1 MIMKTLTEELI
12 GRHNNKKASAGAEF
26 IHVKKSNLK
35 DGDICL
41 SKDGWNV
48 GMYISRPT
56 TEMYRFV
63 ENIDAGPSEPV
74 ILFFNV
80 AEDGE
85 FTMFGLSNY
94 DNDLKE
100 VNDDENASIAR
111 IVRGLFDPNNVKDV
125 KEVKRFL
132 MDETNYSEY
141 FE

>member
-1 MIMKTLTEELI
+1 MKTLLEALI
-12 GRHNNKKASAGAEF
+12 GRHNDKNASKGAEF
-26 IHVKKSNLK
+26 IRVSKSNLK

-56 TEMYRFV
+56 TEMYRFAKD
-63 ENIDAGPSEPV
+63 IDAGPGEPA

-85 FTMFGLSNY
+85 FTMLGLSNY

-100 VNDDENASIAR
+100 VNDDSDASIAK
-111 IVRGLFDPNNVKDV
+111 IVRGLFDPSKVKNV
-125 KEVKRFL
+125 KEVERFL
-132 MDETNYSEY
+132 MDDTKYSEY

>member
-1 MIMKTLTEELI
+1 MIMKTLLEALI
-12 GRHNNKKASAGAEF
+12 GRRNIKNASSVEQF
-26 IHVKKSNLK
+26 IPVRKSNLK

-56 TEMYRFV
+56 VEMYILAKDI
-63 ENIDAGPSEPV
+63 ETNSNEPA

-80 AEDGE
+80 GENGE
-85 FTMFGLSNY
+85 FTMLGLSNY
-94 DNDLKE
+94 DNELKE
-100 VNDDENASIAR
+100 MNNDSNTSISK
-111 IVRGLFDPNNVKDV
+111 IVRGLFDPDKVKNV

-132 MDETNYSEY
+132 MDDTKYSEY